1 MPQKYGCFASKVRM
15 FYLKSTDVLP
25 QKYGCFCMFVEYPLF
40 SGARALSS
48 SYKKSFGKKSY
59 ISYTRHQNFPYLLA
73 VSGEGLGVGFHFQ
86 GVGYPYFTCKTAF
99 QSGETDGVHCKMHK
113 ETARFESVSDGV
125 IVGGPERN
133 AIATVPTCPCRARTI
148 RACFTQGAIRYA
160 HSALG

>member
-1 MPQKYGCFASKVRM
+1 M
-15 FYLKSTDVLP
+15 FCLKSTDVFECSWNTPCFPVRVRFLP
-25 QKYGCFCMFVEYPLF
+25 PT
-40 SGARALSS
+40 
-48 SYKKSFGKKSY
+48 KKNFGKKSY

>member
-1 MPQKYGCFASKVRM
+1 M
-15 FYLKSTDVLP
+15 F
-25 QKYGCFCMFVEYPLF
+25 MEYPLF

>member
-1 MPQKYGCFASKVRM
+1 
-15 FYLKSTDVLP
+15 
-25 QKYGCFCMFVEYPLF
+25 MFVEYPLF

-86 GVGYPYFTCKTAF
+86 GVGDPYFTCKTVQNSRGF
-99 QSGETDGVHCKMHK
+99 DMIPCKMHK

-125 IVGGPERN
+125 IVGSPERSV
-133 AIATVPTCPCRARTI
+133 IANVPTCPCRARTI
-148 RACFTQGAIRYA
+148 RACFTQGPLAMLILPWAKVLLPLAGRA
-160 HSALG
+160 RANVLS

>member
-15 FYLKSTDVLP
+15 FLNVR
-25 QKYGCFCMFVEYPLF
+25 GIPLVF
-40 SGARALSS
+40 RCACAFFLLQ
-48 SYKKSFGKKSY
+48 KSFGKKSY